1 MESTNHAIKQVLDE
15 LFTLLE
21 TMEAQ
26 SIAILQFLKDQKI
39 SSDERLS
46 PYLDQASKA
55 ASVKWRAARVRMD
68 YLFSSTE
75 NKPRVSDEAK
85 EKAAESKK
93 AEENEARDA
102 SAETANENGAAKQET
117 GATPAEEKA
126 AANPESSNSLAKEPE
141 KAENE
146 GPAPDKTETGRV
158 ENEKAEKE
166 NPALQKRAAKRA

>member
-75 NKPRVSDEAK
+75 KPRVSDEAK

-93 AEENEARDA
+93 AEENEAREA
-102 SAETANENGAAKQET
+102 SAETTNENGAAKQET
-117 GATPAEEKA
+117 GATPGEEKA
-126 AANPESSNSLAKEPE
+126 AAKNP
-141 KAENE
+141 
-146 GPAPDKTETGRV
+146 
-158 ENEKAEKE
+158 
-166 NPALQKRAAKRA
+166 